1 MAACVLS
8 PVKTEAQILHNSM
21 LEEDPNDNSAT
32 NEEEKIKPRWGPYH
46 KGAKELASLYS
57 RGEQE
62 CRGEGRPRHRGGR
75 LRYIAIFMTILL
87 PWCVCGAVT
96 LCGSLV
102 LPCLRCTYVVEA
114 LKEVKRGEM

>member
-57 RGEQE
+57 TGERCHQE
-62 CRGEGRPRHRGGR
+62 KGTGEIH
-75 LRYIAIFMTILL
+75 LL
-87 PWCVCGAVT
+87 LICME
-96 LCGSLV
+96 L
-102 LPCLRCTYVVEA
+102 
-114 LKEVKRGEM
+114 